1 MENEGHLGELNNWV
15 TNLDT
20 ALENQHYDLEDKATT
35 IGDNQIQ
42 ITLLESNVTKLDQ
55 RFVKSGVQ
63 LNNFKHNIN
72 HKTEHIL
79 KKEQN
84 LEKVVSQVKKE
95 SANFTAMID
104 TVSSEVN
111 SHHAAFEKGLKT
123 ASTSAAYA
131 KQKAEHAQNQLA
143 TYVKRTN
150 RANQTLFGKI
160 NRQNDLLAYL
170 MNKVQKLEQTLQD
183 RTNVAPTPT
192 SKPVKTVAASLTTT
206 TTN

>member
-20 ALENQHYDLEDKATT
+20 ALENQHYDLEDKAET

-84 LEKVVSQVKKE
+84 LEKVVSQVRKE

-104 TVSSEVN
+104 TVSSDVI

-183 RTNVAPTPT
+183 RTNAPTPT
-192 SKPVKTVAASLTTT
+192 QSSVKTEAASSPLTTI
-206 TTN
+206 TN

>member
-1 MENEGHLGELNNWV
+1 
-15 TNLDT
+15 
-20 ALENQHYDLEDKATT
+20 
-35 IGDNQIQ
+35 
-42 ITLLESNVTKLDQ
+42 
-55 RFVKSGVQ
+55 
-63 LNNFKHNIN
+63 
-72 HKTEHIL
+72 
-79 KKEQN
+79 
-84 LEKVVSQVKKE
+84 
-95 SANFTAMID
+95 MID